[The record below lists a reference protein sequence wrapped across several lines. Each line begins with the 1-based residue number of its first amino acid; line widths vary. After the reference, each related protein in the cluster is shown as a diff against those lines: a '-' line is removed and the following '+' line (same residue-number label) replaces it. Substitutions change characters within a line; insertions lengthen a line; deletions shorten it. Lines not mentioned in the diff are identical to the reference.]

1 MRIAI
6 ACDHIGFALK
16 ASVIEA
22 LEGEEHAVLDLGT
35 HSPAPVEY
43 PAMAKAVAT
52 TIGKGFVDLGILL
65 CESGIGGAMAGNR
78 LATIRAAACQDPE
91 TARQSRE
98 RLNVNL
104 LVIGAGVESDG
115 AVAIIREWV
124 KTDFSGSEHDVK
136 TLAKINEIDAGL
148 RGGQR
153 HDAHGAVAVGAAPP
167 VAAAAPAAPAAPA
180 ADTTPKTPDIT
191 PVMKLVAAVRD
202 PDTKAIATRVLQ
214 FLRNRFP
221 TAAGTASEEG
231 FTFTLEGQH
240 VATVTIGKNFVELEA
255 GPDRITTSKVRD
267 ADRLDLLLNLP
278 SIVKAFDAIKV

>member
-16 ASVIEA
+16 ASIIEA

-43 PAMAKAVAT
+43 PAMAKAVGT

-78 LATIRAAACQDPE
+78 MASIRAAACQDPE

-136 TLAKINEIDAGL
+136 TLAKINEIDAGP
-148 RGGQR
+148 RGGHR
-153 HDAHGAVAVGAAPP
+153 LDTHGAVAVGVAPTA
-167 VAAAAPAAPAAPA
+167 VAAAPAAPAV
-180 ADTTPKTPDIT
+180 DMTPKTPDIT
-191 PVMKLVAAVRD
+191 PVMKLVAAVKD

-214 FLRNRFP
+214 VLRNRFP
-221 TAAGTASEEG
+221 TAAGSASEEG
-231 FTFTLEGQH
+231 FTFTLDGQH